1 MSATSDERRRE
12 ERAGTGK
19 PWLLMMNFREC
30 AMFWA
35 AFQLEKLRQYS
46 ELSARR
52 ENAVR
57 GSRGV
62 PARSRRVNRAPIAC
76 FPNAILHV
84 AGIGAGHH
92 GPSLPPP
99 PLWHPVPAGQDSGC
113 SSSAVVCPGL
123 SSPSTQPAAA
133 KHARVG
139 ALTTTALMT
148 VGPANFSL
156 GTSPR

>member
-1 MSATSDERRRE
+1 MAAYDEFSGVRHVLGRIPTGETASIQRA
-12 ERAGTGK
+12 ERQARKRG
-19 PWLLMMNFREC
+19 PWLAWRACPVET
-30 AMFWA
+30 
-35 AFQLEKLRQYS
+35 RQ
-46 ELSARR
+46 
-52 ENAVR
+52 
-57 GSRGV
+57 SRANRV
-62 PARSRRVNRAPIAC
+62 PAER
-76 FPNAILHV
+76 FPNAIVHV

-99 PLWHPVPAGQDSGC
+99 PLWHPVPAGQDTGC